1 MGLDRKLSLL
11 EAVGEGCVVIP
22 FGFTINGTS
31 DPTAVTGDHIV
42 SITRSEAGEFLG
54 TLVSG
59 QYPYS
64 VFCGFVEVANTA
76 DDVDIYGTVDW
87 TLTASAGTFRITFMT
102 GGTQTD
108 PTTLMLAGGFL
119 LCKKTDRVAVRP

>member
-31 DPTAVTGDHIV
+31 DPTAVTGDHIA
-42 SITRSEAGEFLG
+42 SITRTEAGEFIG

-59 QYPYS
+59 MRPVS
-64 VFCGFVEVANTA
+64 VFCGFVACSNTA
-76 DDVDIYGTVDW
+76 DDVDLYGTVDW
-87 TLTASAGTFRITFMT
+87 TLTASAGTFRITFLT
-102 GGTQTD
+102 GSTETD
-108 PTTLMLAGGFL
+108 PTTLMLCGGFL
-119 LCKKTDRVAVRP
+119 LCKKTDRVAARP